1 MIGLVSCAA
10 KKLDY
15 PAPAR
20 HLYTS
25 ALFRMALTYAEAH
38 CATTYILSALYGLVP
53 LDAVIAPYDVRLK
66 PGAHNAPWGRVV
78 VRELVARHPGGADL
92 LLLAGAAYA
101 DPLLD
106 ALDAVVWRGQV
117 IQPLEGLQI
126 GQRLAWL
133 SQRTKGR
140 GR

>member
-10 KKLDY
+10 KKLDH

-25 ALFRMALTYAEAH
+25 ALFRMSLKYAEAH
-38 CATTYILSALYGLVP
+38 CSTTYILSALYGLVP

-66 PGAHNAPWGRVV
+66 AGANNYPWALDV
-78 VRELVARHPGGADL
+78 VRELAARHPRGGDL
-92 LLLAGAAYA
+92 LLLAGAVYV

-106 ALDAVVWRGQV
+106 ALDVVDWRGQV

-126 GQRLAWL
+126 GERLSWL
-133 SQRTKGR
+133 SKRTKGL